1 MRIEQFALDGLGH
14 QSYLVVDERTGMAAV
29 VDPRRDVDVYLEA
42 AQRHGARITHILE
55 THLHNDYVTGARE
68 LAARTAASS
77 QNGEEVIVVA
87 SAEAPPA
94 YAHQAVRDGDRLA
107 LGAVTVAVLATPG
120 HTPEHVSYATYE
132 PGSDTP
138 HALFSGGSMLVGGA
152 GRTDLLGA
160 AQTETLAHQQYH
172 TLRRLLE
179 MLPATVLVY
188 PTHGAGSFCVAGDV
202 SASRHTT
209 IGQERL
215 ASPAV
220 HARDAEEF
228 TRQQLAGYGEYP
240 SYYAHM
246 RPINQAGPRVL
257 GTLPEPPALAPAAIQ
272 TRMGTGVPLVD
283 SRGREA
289 FAQAHVPGALH
300 IELDPSFGTY
310 AGWLLPFNAP
320 LLLVVEDIAGQRE
333 AVLQLI
339 RIGYEQVEGT
349 LHGGITAWRAAG
361 LPTGA
366 FARITIPELHA
377 RWEGSDP
384 PAILDVRR
392 DDEWR
397 EGHIPGAQH
406 IHVADLPRR
415 VAEVPEGRTVAVV
428 CASGYRAST
437 GASILA
443 AAGRDAIAV
452 QGGVPGWLR
461 RGYPSVTPKDEPD
474 SLSHQAEHAHP

>member
-14 QSYLVVDERTGMAAV
+14 QSHLVVDERTGMAVV
-29 VDPRRDVDVYLEA
+29 VDPRRDVDIYLEA
-42 AQRHGARITHILE
+42 AERHGARITHILE

-68 LAARTAASS
+68 LAARIAAS
-77 QNGEEVIVVA
+77 GEDGKEAIIVA
-87 SAEAPPA
+87 SAEVPPA
-94 YAHQAVRDGDRLA
+94 YAHQAVRHGDRLA
-107 LGAVTVAVLATPG
+107 VGAVTVEVLATPG
-120 HTPEHVSYATYE
+120 HTPEHVSYAVYE

-152 GRTDLLGA
+152 GRTDLLGPA
-160 AQTETLAHQQYH
+160 LTETLTHQQYH
-172 TLRRLLE
+172 SLRRLLDT
-179 MLPATVLVY
+179 LPATVLVY
-188 PTHGAGSFCVAGDV
+188 PTHGAGSFCVAGEV
-202 SASRHTT
+202 SASRYTT

-215 ASPAV
+215 ASPAA
-220 HARDAEEF
+220 HAHDAAEF

-240 SYYAHM
+240 GYYAYM

-257 GTLPEPPALAPAAIQ
+257 GALPEPPALAPAAIQ
-272 TRMGTGVPLVD
+272 ARMGAGVPLVD

-310 AGWLLPFNAP
+310 VGWLLPFNTP
-320 LLLVVEDIAGQRE
+320 LLLVVDGAVEQRE
-333 AVLQLI
+333 AMLQLI
-339 RIGYEQVEGT
+339 RIGYEQIEGT
-349 LHGGITAWRAAG
+349 LGDGIAEWRAAN
-361 LPTGA
+361 LPTSA
-366 FARITIPELHA
+366 FARISIPELHA
-377 RWEGSDP
+377 RWEGGDS

-392 DDEWR
+392 DDEWH

-415 VAEVPEGRTVAVV
+415 VAEVPDGRTVAVV

-443 AAGRDAIAV
+443 AAGRDVLAV
-452 QGGVPGWLR
+452 QGGMSGWLR
-461 RGYPSVTPKDEPD
+461 RGYPSVTPKNDSD
-474 SLSHQAEHAHP
+474 SLPHQIGHAHP